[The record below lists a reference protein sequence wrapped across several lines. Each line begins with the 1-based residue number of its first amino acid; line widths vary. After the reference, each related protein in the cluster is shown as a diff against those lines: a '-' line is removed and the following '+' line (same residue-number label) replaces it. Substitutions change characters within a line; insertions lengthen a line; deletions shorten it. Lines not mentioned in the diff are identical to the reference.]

1 MAQKSLKKNAAYNF
15 VKAFM
20 NLAFPL
26 ISFPYASRVLMPS
39 GIGKVNFIN
48 SFIDYFILLAGLG
61 IGSYAT
67 REAARVRDNQQSLDT
82 FCSQMF
88 TINVVS
94 TILSYIL
101 LFFAFLLSPKLYS
114 YKALLAICSTKILF
128 STAGMN
134 WLYTAEEEYRYV
146 TIRSATFQVISL
158 VFLFVFVR
166 KPEDYVWY
174 ALMGVISNVGSNICN
189 FFYARKFITLRL
201 TSHVNLKKHIRSI
214 LIFFGEACASKI
226 HSALDS
232 VMLGFMLNDM
242 SVGYYSAAQKIK
254 VLVTQMITSITG
266 TLTPRSSWY
275 LEQNDKKGYQQ
286 MVQKAGNVACFF
298 SIPAAI
304 GIMAIARPLI
314 MFFSGEAYLPALP
327 SMLILAPSVVTG
339 SISSFLFNVILTPNR
354 LEKYSLQAQIIG
366 SSLNVLLNAIF
377 IPFWGVFGASLST
390 MIVELTI
397 MVVMMVHSRVFLR
410 GSKLLGSFL
419 QAFVGSLAMAAVV
432 SLVLAFLDNAFLEII
447 AGTLSGATTY
457 AIIMLLMQNQSAC
470 MVLSMLK
477 KRLHT

>member
-48 SFIDYFILLAGLG
+48 SFIDYFVLLAGLG

-67 REAARVRDNQQSLDT
+67 REAARIRDNKNLLNT
-82 FCSQMF
+82 FSSQIL
-88 TINVVS
+88 TINAIS
-94 TILSYIL
+94 TIISYAIL
-101 LFFAFLLSPKLYS
+101 AITFLLTPKLRE
-114 YKALLAICSTKILF
+114 YKVLLVICSTKILF
-128 STAGMN
+128 SATGVT
-134 WLYTAEEEYRYV
+134 WLYAAEEEYRYI
-146 TIRSATFQVISL
+146 TIRSAIFQAFSL
-158 VFLFVFVR
+158 IFLFTFVR
-166 KPEDYVWY
+166 KPEDYTLY
-174 ALMGVISNVGSNICN
+174 AMMGVISNVGSNICN
-189 FFYARKFITLRL
+189 FLYARKFISIRL
-201 TSHVNLKKHIRSI
+201 TLKVNLKKHFRSI
-214 LIFFGEACASKI
+214 MIFFGEACASKI

-354 LEKYSLQAQIIG
+354 LEKYTLQAQIIG

-397 MVVMMVHSRVFLR
+397 MVVMMIHARKYLK
-410 GSKLLGSFL
+410 GSKIFSSFL
-419 QAFVGSLAMAAVV
+419 QALVGSLFMAVV
-432 SLVLAFLDNAFLEII
+432 VGLAIQLFESAFLQIL
-447 AGTLSGATTY
+447 AGILTGSLTY
-457 AIIMLLMQNQSAC
+457 AVVMILLRNQSAL

-477 KRLHT
+477 KEII

>member
-15 VKAFM
+15 IKAFL
-20 NLAFPL
+20 NLAFPV

-48 SFIDYFILLAGLG
+48 SFIDYFVLLAGLG

-67 REAARVRDNQQSLDT
+67 REAARIRDNKNSLDT
-82 FCSQMF
+82 FSSQIL
-88 TINVVS
+88 TINAIS
-94 TILSYIL
+94 TIISYAIL
-101 LFFAFLLSPKLYS
+101 AIAFFLTQKLHEYKVLLV
-114 YKALLAICSTKILF
+114 ICSTKILF
-128 STAGMN
+128 SATGVT
-134 WLYTAEEEYRYV
+134 WLYAAEEEYRYI
-146 TIRSATFQVISL
+146 TIRSAIFQAFSL
-158 VFLFVFVR
+158 IFLFTFVR
-166 KPEDYVWY
+166 KPEDYTLY
-174 ALMGVISNVGSNICN
+174 AMMGVISNVGSNICN
-189 FFYARKFITLRL
+189 FLYARKFISIRL
-201 TSHVNLKKHIRSI
+201 TLKVNLKKHFRSI
-214 LIFFGEACASKI
+214 MIFFGESCASKI
-226 HSALDS
+226 HTALDS
-232 VMLGFMLNDM
+232 VMLGFMLNDT

-275 LEQNDKKGYQQ
+275 LEMNDKKGYQQ

-314 MFFSGEAYLPALP
+314 MFFSGEAYLPVLP

-366 SSLNVLLNAIF
+366 SSLNILLNAIF

-397 MVVMMVHSRVFLR
+397 MVVMMIHARKYLK
-410 GSKLLGSFL
+410 GSKIFSSFL
-419 QAFVGSLAMAAVV
+419 QALVGSLFMAVV
-432 SLVLAFLDNAFLEII
+432 VGLAIQLFESAFLQIL
-447 AGTLSGATTY
+447 AGILTGSLTY
-457 AIIMLLMQNQSAC
+457 AVVMILLRNQSAL

-477 KRLHT
+477 KEII

>member
-48 SFIDYFILLAGLG
+48 SFIDYFVLLAGLG

-67 REAARVRDNQQSLDT
+67 REAARIRDNKNLLNT
-82 FCSQMF
+82 FSSQIL
-88 TINVVS
+88 TINAIS
-94 TILSYIL
+94 TIISYAIL
-101 LFFAFLLSPKLYS
+101 AITFLLTPKLRE
-114 YKALLAICSTKILF
+114 YKVLLVICSTKILF
-128 STAGMN
+128 SATGVT
-134 WLYTAEEEYRYV
+134 WLYAAEEEYRYI
-146 TIRSATFQVISL
+146 TIRSAIFQAFSL
-158 VFLFVFVR
+158 IFLFTFVR
-166 KPEDYVWY
+166 KPEDYTLY
-174 ALMGVISNVGSNICN
+174 AMMGVISNVGSNICN
-189 FFYARKFITLRL
+189 FLYARKFISIRL
-201 TSHVNLKKHIRSI
+201 TLKVNLKKHFRSI
-214 LIFFGEACASKI
+214 MIFFGESCASKI

-327 SMLILAPSVVTG
+327 SMLVLAPSVVTG

-354 LEKYSLQAQIIG
+354 LEKYTLQAQIIG

-397 MVVMMVHSRVFLR
+397 MVVMMIHARKYLK
-410 GSKLLGSFL
+410 GSKIFSSFL
-419 QAFVGSLAMAAVV
+419 QALVGSLFMAVV
-432 SLVLAFLDNAFLEII
+432 VGLAIQLFESAFLQIL
-447 AGTLSGATTY
+447 AGILTGSLTY
-457 AIIMLLMQNQSAC
+457 AVVMILLRNQSAL

-477 KRLHT
+477 KEII

>member
-48 SFIDYFILLAGLG
+48 SFIDYFVLLAGLG

-67 REAARVRDNQQSLDT
+67 REAARIRDNKNLLNT
-82 FCSQMF
+82 FSSQIL
-88 TINVVS
+88 TINAIS
-94 TILSYIL
+94 TIISYAIL
-101 LFFAFLLSPKLYS
+101 AITFLLTPKLRE
-114 YKALLAICSTKILF
+114 YKVLLVICSTKILF
-128 STAGMN
+128 SATGVT
-134 WLYTAEEEYRYV
+134 WLYAAEEEYRYI
-146 TIRSATFQVISL
+146 TIRSAIFQAFSL
-158 VFLFVFVR
+158 IFLFTFVR
-166 KPEDYVWY
+166 KPEDYTLY
-174 ALMGVISNVGSNICN
+174 AMMGVISNVGSNICN
-189 FFYARKFITLRL
+189 FLYARKFISIRL
-201 TSHVNLKKHIRSI
+201 TLKINLKKHFRSI
-214 LIFFGEACASKI
+214 MIFFGESCASKI

-366 SSLNVLLNAIF
+366 SSLNILLNAIF

-397 MVVMMVHSRVFLR
+397 MVVMMIHARKYLK
-410 GSKLLGSFL
+410 GSKIFSSFL
-419 QAFVGSLAMAAVV
+419 QALVGSLFMAVV
-432 SLVLAFLDNAFLEII
+432 VGLAIQLFESAFLQIL
-447 AGTLSGATTY
+447 AGILTGSLTY
-457 AIIMLLMQNQSAC
+457 AVVMILLRNQSAL

-477 KRLHT
+477 KEII

>member
-48 SFIDYFILLAGLG
+48 SFIDYFVLLAGLG

-67 REAARVRDNQQSLDT
+67 REAARIRDNKNLLNT
-82 FCSQMF
+82 FSSQIL
-88 TINVVS
+88 TINAIS
-94 TILSYIL
+94 TIISYAIL
-101 LFFAFLLSPKLYS
+101 AITFLLTPKLRE
-114 YKALLAICSTKILF
+114 YKVLLVICSTKILF
-128 STAGMN
+128 SATGVT
-134 WLYTAEEEYRYV
+134 WLYAAEEEYRYI
-146 TIRSATFQVISL
+146 TIRSAIFQAFSL
-158 VFLFVFVR
+158 IFLFTFVR
-166 KPEDYVWY
+166 KPEDYTLY
-174 ALMGVISNVGSNICN
+174 AMMGVISNVGSNICN
-189 FFYARKFITLRL
+189 FLYARKFISIRL
-201 TSHVNLKKHIRSI
+201 TLKVNLKKHFRSI
-214 LIFFGEACASKI
+214 MIFFGESCASKI
-226 HSALDS
+226 HTALDS

-275 LEQNDKKGYQQ
+275 LEMNDKKGYRQ

-298 SIPAAI
+298 SLPAAI

-354 LEKYSLQAQIIG
+354 LEKYTLQAQIIG

-397 MVVMMVHSRVFLR
+397 MVVMMIHARKYLK
-410 GSKLLGSFL
+410 GSKIFSSFL
-419 QAFVGSLAMAAVV
+419 QALVGSLFMAVV
-432 SLVLAFLDNAFLEII
+432 VGLAIQLFESAFLQIL
-447 AGTLSGATTY
+447 AGILTGSLTY
-457 AIIMLLMQNQSAC
+457 AVVMILLRNQSAL

-477 KRLHT
+477 KEII

>member
-48 SFIDYFILLAGLG
+48 SFIDYFVLLAGLG

-67 REAARVRDNQQSLDT
+67 REAARIRDNKNLLNT
-82 FCSQMF
+82 FSSQIL
-88 TINVVS
+88 TINAIS
-94 TILSYIL
+94 TIISYAIL
-101 LFFAFLLSPKLYS
+101 AITFLLTPKLRE
-114 YKALLAICSTKILF
+114 YKVLLVICSTKILF
-128 STAGMN
+128 SATGVT
-134 WLYTAEEEYRYV
+134 WLYAAEEEYRYI
-146 TIRSATFQVISL
+146 TIRSAIFQAFSL
-158 VFLFVFVR
+158 IFLFTFVR
-166 KPEDYVWY
+166 KPEDYTLY
-174 ALMGVISNVGSNICN
+174 AMMGVISNVGSNICN
-189 FFYARKFITLRL
+189 FLYARKFISIRL
-201 TSHVNLKKHIRSI
+201 TLKVNLKKHFRSI
-214 LIFFGEACASKI
+214 MIFFGESCASKI

-366 SSLNVLLNAIF
+366 SSLNILLNAIF

-397 MVVMMVHSRVFLR
+397 MVVMMIHARKYLK
-410 GSKLLGSFL
+410 GSKIFSSFL
-419 QAFVGSLAMAAVV
+419 QALVGSLFMAVV
-432 SLVLAFLDNAFLEII
+432 VGLAIQLFESAFLQIL
-447 AGTLSGATTY
+447 AGILTGSLTY
-457 AIIMLLMQNQSAC
+457 AVVMILLRNQSAL

-477 KRLHT
+477 KEII

>member
-48 SFIDYFILLAGLG
+48 SFIDYFVLLAGLG

-67 REAARVRDNQQSLDT
+67 REAARIRDNKNLLNT
-82 FCSQMF
+82 FSSQIL
-88 TINVVS
+88 TINAIS
-94 TILSYIL
+94 TIISYAIL
-101 LFFAFLLSPKLYS
+101 AITFLLTPKLRE
-114 YKALLAICSTKILF
+114 YKVLLVICSTKILF
-128 STAGMN
+128 SATGVT
-134 WLYTAEEEYRYV
+134 WLYAAEEEYRYI
-146 TIRSATFQVISL
+146 TIRSAIFQAFSL
-158 VFLFVFVR
+158 IFLFTFVR
-166 KPEDYVWY
+166 KPEDYTLY
-174 ALMGVISNVGSNICN
+174 AMMGVISNVGSNICN
-189 FFYARKFITLRL
+189 FLYARKFISIRL
-201 TSHVNLKKHIRSI
+201 TLKVNLKKHFRSI
-214 LIFFGEACASKI
+214 MIFFGESCASKI

-354 LEKYSLQAQIIG
+354 LEKYTLQAQIIG

-397 MVVMMVHSRVFLR
+397 MVVMMIHARKYLK
-410 GSKLLGSFL
+410 GSKIFSSFL
-419 QAFVGSLAMAAVV
+419 QALVGSLFMAVV
-432 SLVLAFLDNAFLEII
+432 VGLAIQLFESAFLQIL
-447 AGTLSGATTY
+447 AGILTGSLTY
-457 AIIMLLMQNQSAC
+457 AVVMILLRNQSAL

-477 KRLHT
+477 KEII

>member
-1 MAQKSLKKNAAYNF
+1 MVQKSLKKNAAYNF

-48 SFIDYFILLAGLG
+48 SFIDYFVLLAGLG

-67 REAARVRDNQQSLDT
+67 REAARIRENKNLLNT
-82 FCSQMF
+82 FSSQIL
-88 TINVVS
+88 TINAIS
-94 TILSYIL
+94 TIISYAIL
-101 LFFAFLLSPKLYS
+101 AITFLLTPKLRE
-114 YKALLAICSTKILF
+114 YKVLLVICSTKILF
-128 STAGMN
+128 SATGVT
-134 WLYTAEEEYRYV
+134 WLYAAEEEYRYI
-146 TIRSATFQVISL
+146 TIRSAIFQAFSL
-158 VFLFVFVR
+158 IFLFTFVR
-166 KPEDYVWY
+166 KPEDYTLY
-174 ALMGVISNVGSNICN
+174 AMMGVISNVGSNICN
-189 FFYARKFITLRL
+189 FLYARKFISIRL
-201 TSHVNLKKHIRSI
+201 TLKVNLKKHFRSI
-214 LIFFGEACASKI
+214 MIFFGEACASKI

-366 SSLNVLLNAIF
+366 SSLNILLNAIF
-377 IPFWGVFGASLST
+377 IPFLGVFGASLST

-397 MVVMMVHSRVFLR
+397 MVVMMIHARKYLK
-410 GSKLLGSFL
+410 GSKIFSSFL
-419 QAFVGSLAMAAVV
+419 QALVGSLFMAVV
-432 SLVLAFLDNAFLEII
+432 VGLAIQLFESAFLQIL
-447 AGTLSGATTY
+447 AGILTGSLTY
-457 AIIMLLMQNQSAC
+457 AVVMILLRNQSAL

-477 KRLHT
+477 KEII

>member
-48 SFIDYFILLAGLG
+48 SFIDYFVLLAGLG

-67 REAARVRDNQQSLDT
+67 REAARIRDNKNLLNT
-82 FCSQMF
+82 FSSQIL
-88 TINVVS
+88 TINAIS
-94 TILSYIL
+94 TIISYAIL
-101 LFFAFLLSPKLYS
+101 AITFLLTPKLRE
-114 YKALLAICSTKILF
+114 YKVLLVICSTKILF
-128 STAGMN
+128 SSTGVT
-134 WLYTAEEEYRYV
+134 WLYAAEEEYRYI
-146 TIRSATFQVISL
+146 TIRSAIFQAFSL
-158 VFLFVFVR
+158 IFLFTFVR
-166 KPEDYVWY
+166 KPEDYTLY
-174 ALMGVISNVGSNICN
+174 AMMGVISNVGSNICN
-189 FFYARKFITLRL
+189 FLYARKFISIRL
-201 TSHVNLKKHIRSI
+201 TLKINLKKHFRSI
-214 LIFFGEACASKI
+214 MIFFGESCASKI

-366 SSLNVLLNAIF
+366 SSLNILLNAIF

-397 MVVMMVHSRVFLR
+397 MVVMMIHARKYLK
-410 GSKLLGSFL
+410 GSKIFSSFL
-419 QAFVGSLAMAAVV
+419 QALVGSLFMAVV
-432 SLVLAFLDNAFLEII
+432 VGLAIQLFESAFLQIL
-447 AGTLSGATTY
+447 AGILTGSLTY
-457 AIIMLLMQNQSAC
+457 AVVMILLRNQSAL

-477 KRLHT
+477 KEII

>member
-1 MAQKSLKKNAAYNF
+1 MVQKSLKKNAAYNF

-48 SFIDYFILLAGLG
+48 SFIDYFVLLAGLG

-67 REAARVRDNQQSLDT
+67 REAARIRDNKNLLNT
-82 FCSQMF
+82 FSSQIL
-88 TINVVS
+88 TINAIS
-94 TILSYIL
+94 TIISYAIL
-101 LFFAFLLSPKLYS
+101 AITFLLTPKLRE
-114 YKALLAICSTKILF
+114 YKVLLVICSTKILF
-128 STAGMN
+128 SATGVT
-134 WLYTAEEEYRYV
+134 WLYAAEEEYRYI
-146 TIRSATFQVISL
+146 TIRSAIFQAFSL
-158 VFLFVFVR
+158 IFLFTFVR
-166 KPEDYVWY
+166 KPEDYTLY
-174 ALMGVISNVGSNICN
+174 AMMGVISNVGSNICN
-189 FFYARKFITLRL
+189 FLYARKFISIRL
-201 TSHVNLKKHIRSI
+201 TLKVNLKKHFRSI
-214 LIFFGEACASKI
+214 MIFFGEACASKI

-366 SSLNVLLNAIF
+366 SSLNILLNAIF

-397 MVVMMVHSRVFLR
+397 MVVMMIHARKYLK
-410 GSKLLGSFL
+410 GSKIFSSFL
-419 QAFVGSLAMAAVV
+419 QALVGSLFMAVV
-432 SLVLAFLDNAFLEII
+432 VGLAIQLFESAFLQIL
-447 AGTLSGATTY
+447 AGILTGSLTY
-457 AIIMLLMQNQSAC
+457 AVVMILLRNQSAL

-477 KRLHT
+477 KEII

>member
-48 SFIDYFILLAGLG
+48 SFIDYFVLLAGLG

-67 REAARVRDNQQSLDT
+67 REAARIRDNKNLLNT
-82 FCSQMF
+82 FSSQIL
-88 TINVVS
+88 TINAIS
-94 TILSYIL
+94 TIISYAIL
-101 LFFAFLLSPKLYS
+101 AITFLLTPKLRE
-114 YKALLAICSTKILF
+114 YKVLLVICSTKILF
-128 STAGMN
+128 SATGVT
-134 WLYTAEEEYRYV
+134 WLYAAEEEYRYI
-146 TIRSATFQVISL
+146 TIRSAIFQAFSL
-158 VFLFVFVR
+158 IFLFTFVR
-166 KPEDYVWY
+166 KPEDYTLY
-174 ALMGVISNVGSNICN
+174 AMMGVISNVGSNICN
-189 FFYARKFITLRL
+189 FLYARKFISIRL
-201 TSHVNLKKHIRSI
+201 TLKVNLKKHFRSI
-214 LIFFGEACASKI
+214 MIFFGESCASKI
-226 HSALDS
+226 HTALDS

-275 LEQNDKKGYQQ
+275 LEMNDKKGYRQ

-298 SIPAAI
+298 SLPAAI

-366 SSLNVLLNAIF
+366 SSLNILLNAIF

-397 MVVMMVHSRVFLR
+397 MVVMMIHARKYLK
-410 GSKLLGSFL
+410 GSKIFSSFL
-419 QAFVGSLAMAAVV
+419 QALVGSLFMAVV
-432 SLVLAFLDNAFLEII
+432 VGLAIQLFESAFLQIL
-447 AGTLSGATTY
+447 AGILTGSLTY
-457 AIIMLLMQNQSAC
+457 AVVMILLRNQSAL

-477 KRLHT
+477 KEII

>member
-48 SFIDYFILLAGLG
+48 SFIDYFVLLAGLG

-67 REAARVRDNQQSLDT
+67 REAARIRDNKNLLNT
-82 FCSQMF
+82 FSSQIL
-88 TINVVS
+88 TINAIS
-94 TILSYIL
+94 TIISYAIL
-101 LFFAFLLSPKLYS
+101 AITFLLTPKLRE
-114 YKALLAICSTKILF
+114 YKVLLVICSTKILF
-128 STAGMN
+128 SATGVT
-134 WLYTAEEEYRYV
+134 WLYAAEEEYRYI
-146 TIRSATFQVISL
+146 TIRSAIFQAFSL
-158 VFLFVFVR
+158 IFLFTFVR
-166 KPEDYVWY
+166 KPEDYTLY
-174 ALMGVISNVGSNICN
+174 AMMGVISNVGSNICN
-189 FFYARKFITLRL
+189 FLYARKFISIRL
-201 TSHVNLKKHIRSI
+201 TLKVNLKKHFRSI
-214 LIFFGEACASKI
+214 MIFFGESCASKI

-327 SMLILAPSVVTG
+327 SMLVLAPSVVTG

-366 SSLNVLLNAIF
+366 SSLNILLNAIF

-397 MVVMMVHSRVFLR
+397 MVVMMIHARKYLK
-410 GSKLLGSFL
+410 GSKIFSSFL
-419 QAFVGSLAMAAVV
+419 QALVGSLFMAVV
-432 SLVLAFLDNAFLEII
+432 VGLAIQLFESAFLQIL
-447 AGTLSGATTY
+447 AGILTGSLTY
-457 AIIMLLMQNQSAC
+457 AVVMILLRNQSAL

-477 KRLHT
+477 KEII